1 MPSLPPMMQKI
12 IADLD
17 KKLHEPGALTNML
30 DTIEKK
36 TNVKRLHVFAGFV
49 LIYSL
54 YLLFGHWAQLACNI
68 TGFLY
73 PAYVSIKAIE
83 SHTKED
89 DTQWLTYWCV
99 FLLWLYMPSTLGA
112 LLIYDRLIRPFHL
125 QYQSQ
130 IEEKLNSGSQFLFFF
145 GLG

>member
-1 MPSLPPMMQKI
+1 MPSLPPMVQKI

-36 TNVKRLHVFAGFV
+36 TNVKRLH
-49 LIYSL
+49 
-54 YLLFGHWAQLACNI
+54 
-68 TGFLY
+68 
-73 PAYVSIKAIE
+73 AIE

-89 DTQWLTYWCV
+89 DTQWLTYWVVFALLNIIEFFSDSILYYFPFYYLLKCI

-125 QYQSQ
+125 QYQAQ
-130 IEEKLNSGSQFLFFF
+130 IEEKLNSGS
-145 GLG
+145 

>member
-89 DTQWLTYWCV
+89 DTQWLTYWV
-99 FLLWLYMPSTLGA
+99 Y
-112 LLIYDRLIRPFHL
+112 
-125 QYQSQ
+125 
-130 IEEKLNSGSQFLFFF
+130 FLFNFGGFRTCFPWRLSGIPLVLGSEPFF
-145 GLG
+145 IFG